1 MKTRLWDEIDN
12 SPKRRGSNLYF
23 SMKKK
28 MIGMNYIKNM
38 LINKNM
44 CVLILNMIIFFF
56 KKKKKKNI
64 YIYIKGSTRMP
75 VNE

>member
-1 MKTRLWDEIDN
+1 MKLTSHPNVEEVIYILA
-12 SPKRRGSNLYF
+12 G
-23 SMKKK
+23 KKK

-56 KKKKKKNI
+56 FKKKK
-64 YIYIKGSTRMP
+64 
-75 VNE
+75 

>member
-1 MKTRLWDEIDN
+1 MKTRLSDEIDN

-23 SMKKK
+23 SRKKK

-56 KKKKKKNI
+56 KNIYI
-64 YIYIKGSTRMP
+64 YIYIKGSTGMP

>member
-1 MKTRLWDEIDN
+1 MKLTIHPNVEEVIYILA
-12 SPKRRGSNLYF
+12 G
-23 SMKKK
+23 KKK

-44 CVLILNMIIFFF
+44 CVLILNMIIFF
-56 KKKKKKNI
+56 KI